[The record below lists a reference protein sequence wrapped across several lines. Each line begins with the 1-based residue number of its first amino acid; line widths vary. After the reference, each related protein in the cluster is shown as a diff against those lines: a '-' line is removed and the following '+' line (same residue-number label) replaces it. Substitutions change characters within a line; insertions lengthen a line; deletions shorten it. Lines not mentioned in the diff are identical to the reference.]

1 MKIKNN
7 KKGDIPITVLVIG
20 IILICC
26 IAIFSF
32 SYSTVKM
39 RNSFVGLGVM
49 KEMNSQIEQNVFEG
63 VEPAGIYLEKKITR
77 WVWFQKREIILF
89 SAEYKFRP

>member
-32 SYSTVKM
+32 SYSVIKM

-49 KEMNSQIEQNVFEG
+49 KEMNSKIEKNVFDG
-63 VEPAGIYLEKKITR
+63 IEPAGIFFEKKITKGILWWR
-77 WVWFQKREIILF
+77 REITLF